1 MYRYG
6 YRYLNIRRYLRLYI
20 YISWLRR
27 LWPVITVIQ
36 GAQNVVTF
44 QSLPDWPLECQ
55 AQLLQVKEKRRL
67 VRYGQGKSEFIPPA
81 SWYQR
86 IMTKGYYHRAV
97 SAVSWCFMD
106 LICVTWQILS
116 ISDLSVSLQLIGNI
130 PFSYTV
136 DKYHSYSR
144 SSLSI
149 YLSIYLSI
157 FLSIYRSIDL
167 STCRPVDLS
176 TYRPIDLS
184 TYLPIYLSTY
194 LPIYLSTY
202 LPNLAI

>member
-36 GAQNVVTF
+36 G
-44 QSLPDWPLECQ
+44 WPLECQ

-67 VRYGQGKSEFIPPA
+67 VRYGQGKSEFITPA

-86 IMTKGYYHRAV
+86 IMTKGYYHQAV
-97 SAVSWCFMD
+97 SAVSWCCMD

-116 ISDLSVSLQLIGNI
+116 ISDLSVSLQLIGNT

-149 YLSIYLSI
+149 YLSIHLSFYLSI
-157 FLSIYRSIDL
+157 DRPTYRPVDL

-194 LPIYLSTY
+194 PPIYLSTY
-202 LPNLAI
+202 LPIYLSTYHYLST